1 MKKKNILFV
10 LTLIGTVFLFS
21 QCKKDTQGP
30 SAPPPLSED
39 VDAWVEM
46 ANEDIMSLSAIVTA
60 IENETFIEN
69 VETVEDSVHLNFVD
83 GSSATVRLDHANY
96 PGPLVGAHLID
107 GKYYWTVINGTGTSS
122 VRLLK
127 DKSRNNYAIED
138 GVVPGMLV
146 NDAGNWTVRVDG
158 NQEELF
164 DADGAPFRAIGRKS
178 LFSNIAFD
186 IDSNATISTNETS
199 GKSYQISRYRP
210 FTLLFDRSESDTL
223 TIASGF
229 TIAVDFRQVGVEE
242 IEFDVPASWS
252 ADYELNAAQKS
263 GVLSVTSPLGIEP
276 EFEEKG
282 AIIVRAK
289 DQYGRELERKVPVKV
304 EVGLVNYASVA
315 FTDVVS
321 GIELSGATFTFA
333 ESVTSANERDVT
345 AVKADD
351 MFRLMLPEGFPE
363 LRKATFSTADG
374 SFDYYF
380 APGTYLS
387 IGDQNLSI
395 APPELTSYWQGG
407 IIVHINESL
416 PLSGIANYNVT
427 GKVVHVQSPD
437 ANIPWFPNANVN
449 VTAASSETDGAANTA
464 AIISALGGTGTSAN
478 YIARWAIRVQDGGY
492 SDWYLG
498 ALRDYEYFH
507 DAWGSLLP
515 NTTAGAAEISQ
526 KIANY
531 GGNIKLQDTH
541 NLFWT
546 STNIDAATAR
556 AYDVRNVPPWTS
568 GQKIFGARALAFRDF
583 NLN

>member
-1 MKKKNILFV
+1 MQKRNILFV
-10 LTLIGTVFLFS
+10 LALIGTVFLFS

-30 SAPPPLSED
+30 STPPPLSED

-46 ANEDIMSLSAIVTA
+46 ANEDIMSLSAIVKA
-60 IENETFIEN
+60 IESETFIEN
-69 VETVEDSVHLNFVD
+69 VEAAEDSVHLNFVD
-83 GSSATVRLDHANY
+83 GSSATVRLDHVNY

-146 NDAGNWTVRVDG
+146 NDAGNWTVSVDG
-158 NQEELF
+158 NQEELY

-199 GKSYQISRYRP
+199 GKTYQISRYRP

-252 ADYELNAAQKS
+252 ADYELNRAEKS

-289 DQYGRELERKVPVKV
+289 DQYGRALERKIPVKV

-315 FTDVVS
+315 FTDIVS
-321 GIELSGATFTFA
+321 GVELSGATFTFA

-345 AVKADD
+345 AVKADN

-363 LRKATFSTADG
+363 LRKATFTTTDG

-416 PLSGIANYNVT
+416 PLSGIANYNIT
-427 GKVVHVQSPD
+427 GKVVHVQSPE
-437 ANIPWFPNANVN
+437 ANIPWFPNGNVN
-449 VTAASSETDGAANTA
+449 VTAASSDTDGAANTA
-464 AIISALGGTGTSAN
+464 AIISALGGAGTSAN

-515 NTTAGAAEISQ
+515 NTTAGAAEINQ
-526 KIANY
+526 KIASY
-531 GGNIKLQDTH
+531 GGNIKLRDTH

-546 STNIDAATAR
+546 STNVSATTTK
-556 AYDVRNVPPWTS
+556 AYDVRYNPPWTT
-568 GQKIFGARALAFRDF
+568 GQKIYGARALAFRDF
-583 NLN
+583 